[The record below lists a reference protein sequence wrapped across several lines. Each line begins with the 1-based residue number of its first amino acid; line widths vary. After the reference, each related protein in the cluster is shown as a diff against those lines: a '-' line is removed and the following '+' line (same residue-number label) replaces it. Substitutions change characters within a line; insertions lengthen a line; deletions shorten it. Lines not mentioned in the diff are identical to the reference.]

1 MISLEFDCPEC
12 GNMNEHNVRLENYGE
27 YIDQDKETPFFV
39 PVNCESCCARLHIR
53 LELKVKVAPFT
64 CGGDERVK
72 RKKTSEY
79 HKEINNIATLF
90 NLLNYPQQE
99 NKG

>member
-27 YIDQDKETPFFV
+27 FINQDKDTPFYV

-64 CGGDERVK
+64 CDGDDRFK
-72 RKKTSEY
+72 RKRSR
-79 HKEINNIATLF
+79 NDD
-90 NLLNYPQQE
+90 
-99 NKG
+99 